1 MSDKSVGILSS
12 LWNMVFKL
20 RLILRWGNLFLKI
33 TVVLIAIIAMFY
45 KAGASAS
52 SIRSSNGSSEITSCS
67 ILLYYVSIT

>member
-52 SIRSSNGSSEITSCS
+52 SIRSNNGSLEITSCS